1 MIYELRTYRATPG
14 RITDLNRRFAEVTLG
29 FMKKYEIRM
38 HGFWTYEIGG
48 PSNELIY
55 MLVWESLA
63 ERETKWSV
71 FMKDKDRLA
80 AFAESEK
87 NGKLVEANT
96 SQILRPTAYSPL
108 Q

>member
-1 MIYELRTYRATPG
+1 
-14 RITDLNRRFAEVTLG
+14 
-29 FMKKYEIRM
+29 
-38 HGFWTYEIGG
+38 
-48 PSNELIY
+48 